1 MTLKRTISDFRLSA
15 LAAGL
20 LLCSAHSQAAGVLEE
35 VIVTAT
41 LRAESLQDVPVSVNA
56 VSGDKMM
63 EAGISKV
70 EDLQAYVPNLTM
82 SETGIGTNIYIRG
95 IGSGINPG
103 FEQSVGMYFDGVS
116 YGRAQLTRAPFLD
129 LARVEVLRGPQNI
142 LFGKNSIAGALSLIS
157 ARPGQEFE
165 GLVSGTFE
173 AETNERVLDFVVSGP
188 LTDNIGGR
196 LAIRKREI
204 DGHMEN
210 LTLNRDEPQRDE
222 QTIRAMFVWDAT
234 ADLTAALKFEIGQFD
249 VNGRQIEIINDQP
262 STSDTEAF
270 NGRTYGQILD
280 RTTIAPVPGVVL
292 VDVDADS
299 SVLNNYQDYKRS
311 SNGDY
316 SYNDTHNVTLN
327 VDYVWGDHTFT
338 FITGVL
344 GYKTSELCDCDF
356 TGASVFSVAAEEEY
370 NQFSQEFR
378 WVSPVGETFE
388 FIAGAFFQHSELD
401 FFDSIRVESDIL
413 PQLLNA
419 ADIQEGG
426 ARGER
431 PTGGD
436 VTGGPFDNVTQAQV
450 AGTPLA
456 ALFQPL
462 FDAGVLELGGIG
474 DAGDEIV
481 NLGTPRDFSSTTDLI
496 SGFVQA
502 TWNVTDLTRATL
514 GLRYSYEEKEG
525 SRSLNFNDITTGE
538 IRAEGE
544 VDTVVAKNFSA
555 ERHNLSGSRKG
566 GNLAPSLNIQHDWS
580 DDVMLYATAS
590 IGYKSGGYDARSNA
604 SPDTNEIRPLQNLDE
619 PTPII
624 LVGSFEYDEEQATS
638 FEAGAK
644 TTLLDGAAELNVA
657 AFYTQYDDLQVS
669 IFDGTL
675 GFNVGNAGA
684 ATTMGIELDGRMA
697 LSENLMMTG
706 ALAFLDFEFTDFANG
721 QCYQGQTPDYN
732 VGGNDYCDYKGKT
745 NQYVADYSGNLTF
758 VYTTMVSKDLE
769 FRGGADFVFTGDYNS
784 SQNLD
789 PSQQQD
795 AYIKANLRFSLADVT
810 AGWDV
815 AFLVKNATDETTI
828 SYSND
833 TPLSNSTFGSIGHYG
848 FIDAPRTIALQ
859 ATYRWY

>member
-165 GLVSGTFE
+165 GLASATYEV
-173 AETNERVLDFVVSGP
+173 ETNERVIDLVLSGP
-188 LTDNIGGR
+188 MTDTIGGR

-222 QTIRAMFVWDAT
+222 QTIRAMFEWDAT
-234 ADLTAALKFEIGQFD
+234 ANLTAALKLEVGQFD
-249 VNGRQIEIINDQP
+249 VNGRQIEIINDNP
-262 STSDTEAF
+262 SNSSTSAF
-270 NGRTYGQILD
+270 TGRTYGEILD
-280 RTTIAPVPGVVL
+280 FTTIDVGPVNL
-292 VDVDADS
+292 VTVDADS
-299 SVLNNYQDYKRS
+299 SVLNNYQDFKRS

-327 VDYVWGDHTFT
+327 VDYAWGEHTFT
-338 FITGVL
+338 FITGIL
-344 GYKTSELCDCDF
+344 GYETSELCDCDF

-370 NQFSQEFR
+370 SQFSQEIR
-378 WVSPVGETFE
+378 WVSPVGETFD
-388 FIAGAFFQHSELD
+388 FIAGAFYQQSSLD

-431 PTGGD
+431 PPFDTQ
-436 VTGGPFDNVTQAQV
+436 GGPTINGVPVV
-450 AGTPLA
+450 AG
-456 ALFQPL
+456 
-462 FDAGVLELGGIG
+462 GVG
-474 DAGDEIV
+474 DAGDEIL
-481 NLGTPRDFSSTTDLI
+481 NLGTPRNFKSDTMLL

-502 TWNVTDLTRATL
+502 TWNMSDLTRATL

-525 SRSLNFNDITTGE
+525 ARSLNFSDITTGE
-538 IRAEGE
+538 IRPEGE
-544 VDTVVAKNFSA
+544 IDTVVAKNFSA
-555 ERHNLSGSRKG
+555 ERHDLKGKRTG

-590 IGYKSGGYDARSNA
+590 LGYKSGGYDARSNA
-604 SPDTNEIRPLQNLDE
+604 SPEANVIRPLQNPDSA
-619 PTPII
+619 PII

-638 FEAGAK
+638 LEAGAK

-684 ATTMGIELDGRMA
+684 AKTMGIELDGRMA
-697 LSENLMMTG
+697 LTENLMMTG
-706 ALAFLDFEFTDFANG
+706 ALAILDFEFTDFANG
-721 QCYQGQTPDYN
+721 QCYQGQTPDYI
-732 VGGNDYCDYKGKT
+732 VDGNPYCDYKGKT
-745 NQYVADYSGNLTF
+745 NQYVADYSGNMTF

-769 FRGGADFVFTGDYNS
+769 FRGGADFVFTGAFNS

-789 PSQQQD
+789 PSQEQD
-795 AYIKANLRFSLADVT
+795 AYVKTNLRFSLSDVT
-810 AGWDV
+810 AGWE
-815 AFLVKNATDETTI
+815 AALLVKNATDETTI

-833 TPLSNSTFGSIGHYG
+833 TPLANSIFGAPGHYG
-848 FIDAPRTIALQ
+848 FIDAPRTVALQ

>member
-1 MTLKRTISDFRLSA
+1 MTTKHPILNFRRSA
-15 LAAGL
+15 LVSAIV
-20 LLCSAHSQAAGVLEE
+20 LCSSYTMAATVLEE

-41 LRAESLQDVPVSVNA
+41 IRAESLQDVPVSVNA
-56 VSGDKMM
+56 ISGDKMM

-82 SETGIGTNIYIRG
+82 TETGIGTNIYIRG

-116 YGRAQLTRAPFLD
+116 YGRAQLSRAPFLD

-157 ARPGQEFE
+157 ARPGQELE
-165 GLVSGTFE
+165 GLVSATYE
-173 AETNERVLDFVVSGP
+173 VETNEQVIDFVVSGP
-188 LTDNIGGR
+188 VTDTIGAR
-196 LAIRKREI
+196 LAIRKRQI
-204 DGHMEN
+204 DGHLEN
-210 LTLNRDEPQRDE
+210 LTLNRDEPIRDE
-222 QTIRAMFVWDAT
+222 QTIRAMFEWDAT
-234 ADLTAALKFEIGQFD
+234 ANLTAALKLEIGQFD

-262 STSDTEAF
+262 STSDTASF

-280 RTTIAPVPGVVL
+280 STTIDVGPVNL
-292 VDVDADS
+292 VTVDADS
-299 SVLNNYQDYKRS
+299 SVLNNFQDFKRS

-327 VDYVWGDHTFT
+327 LDYAWGEHTFT
-338 FITGVL
+338 FITGLL
-344 GYKTSELCDCDF
+344 GYETAELCDCDF

-370 NQFSQEFR
+370 SQFSQEIR
-378 WVSPVGETFE
+378 WVSPLGETFD
-388 FIAGAFFQHSELD
+388 FIAGAFYQQSSLD
-401 FFDSIRVESDIL
+401 FFDSIRVASDIL
-413 PQLLNA
+413 PQLINA
-419 ADIQEGG
+419 ADLSEGG

-431 PTGGD
+431 PPFD
-436 VTGGPFDNVTQAQV
+436 VEGGPTIN
-450 AGTPLA
+450 GTPVI
-456 ALFQPL
+456 
-462 FDAGVLELGGIG
+462 AGGVG

-481 NLGTPRDFSSTTDLI
+481 NLGTPRNFTADTKLF

-525 SRSLNFNDITTGE
+525 SRKLEFSDISTGQ
-538 IRAEGE
+538 IRDVGE

-555 ERHNLSGSRKG
+555 ERHDLKGERSG
-566 GNLAPSLNIQHDWS
+566 GNVAPSLNIQHDWS
-580 DDVMLYATAS
+580 NDVMLYATAS

-604 SPDTNEIRPLQNLDE
+604 SPEANVIRPLENSD
-619 PTPII
+619 TAPII
-624 LVGSFEYDEEQATS
+624 LVGSFEYEEEQATS

-644 TTLLDGAAELNVA
+644 TTLLDGSAELNIA
-657 AFYTQYDDLQVS
+657 AFYTKYDDLQVS

-684 ATTMGIELDGRMA
+684 ATTMGIELDGRLA
-697 LSENLMMTG
+697 LTENLMMTG

-721 QCYQGQTPDYN
+721 QCYQGQTPDTN
-732 VGGNDYCDYKGKT
+732 VNGKPFCDYKGKT

-758 VYTTMVSKDLE
+758 VYTAMVSKDIE
-769 FRGGADFVFTGDYNS
+769 FRGGADFVFTGAFNS

-789 PSQQQD
+789 PSQEQD
-795 AYIKANLRFSLADVT
+795 AYVKANLRFSLADV
-810 AGWDV
+810 AMGWE
-815 AFLVKNATDETTI
+815 AALLVKNATDETVI

-833 TPLSNSTFGSIGHYG
+833 TPLANSTFGSIGHYG
-848 FIDAPRTIALQ
+848 FIDLPRTVALT

>member
-1 MTLKRTISDFRLSA
+1 MTLKRPVSNFRRSA
-15 LAAGL
+15 LASAIV
-20 LLCSAHSQAAGVLEE
+20 LCSSYTMAATVLEE

-41 LRAESLQDVPVSVNA
+41 IRAESLQDVPVSVNA
-56 VSGDKMM
+56 ISGDKMM

-116 YGRAQLTRAPFLD
+116 YGRAQLSRAPFLD

-157 ARPGQEFE
+157 ARPGREFE
-165 GLVSGTFE
+165 GLASATYEV
-173 AETNERVLDFVVSGP
+173 ETNERVIDFVVSGP
-188 LTDNIGGR
+188 LTDTIGAR

-204 DGHMEN
+204 DGHLEN
-210 LTLNRDEPQRDE
+210 LTLNRDEPMRDE
-222 QTIRAMFVWDAT
+222 QTIRAMFEWDAT
-234 ADLTAALKFEIGQFD
+234 ANLTAALKLEIGQFD

-262 STSDTEAF
+262 STSDTDSF
-270 NGRTYGQILD
+270 NGRTYAEILD
-280 RTTIAPVPGVVL
+280 FTSIDAGPVNL
-292 VDVDADS
+292 VTVDADS
-299 SVLNNYQDYKRS
+299 SVLNNFQDFKRS
-311 SNGDY
+311 SNGDF

-327 VDYVWGDHTFT
+327 VDYVWGEHTFT
-338 FITGVL
+338 FITGLL
-344 GYKTSELCDCDF
+344 GYETSELCDCDF

-370 NQFSQEFR
+370 SQFSQEIR
-378 WVSPVGETFE
+378 WVSPLGETFD
-388 FIAGAFFQHSELD
+388 FIAGAFYQQSSLD
-401 FFDSIRVESDIL
+401 FFDSIRVASDIL
-413 PQLLNA
+413 PQLINA
-419 ADIQEGG
+419 ADLQEGG

-431 PTGGD
+431 PPFD
-436 VTGGPFDNVTQAQV
+436 ATGGPFEGVTQAQV
-450 AGTPLA
+450 AGTPLEP
-456 ALFQPL
+456 LFQPL
-462 FDAGVLELGGIG
+462 FDAGVLQLGGIG

-481 NLGTPRDFSSTTDLI
+481 NLGTPRNFTADTKLF

-514 GLRYSYEEKEG
+514 GLRYSYEEKDG
-525 SRSLNFNDITTGE
+525 SRKLEFSDISTGQ
-538 IRAEGE
+538 IRDVGE

-555 ERHNLSGSRKG
+555 ERHDLKGSRSG
-566 GNLAPSLNIQHDWS
+566 GNLAPSLNFQHDWS

-604 SPDTNEIRPLQNLDE
+604 SPEANVIRPLENPDSD
-619 PTPII
+619 PII
-624 LVGSFEYDEEQATS
+624 LVGSFEYEEEQATS

-644 TTLLDGAAELNVA
+644 TTLLDGSAELNVA

-684 ATTMGIELDGRMA
+684 ATTMGIELDGRLA
-697 LSENLMMTG
+697 LTENLMMTG

-721 QCYQGQTPDYN
+721 QCFQGQTPDTN
-732 VGGNDYCDYKGKT
+732 VNGKPFCDYKGKT

-758 VYTTMVSKDLE
+758 VYTAMVSKDIE
-769 FRGGADFVFTGDYNS
+769 FRGGADFVFTGAFNS

-789 PSQQQD
+789 PSQEQD
-795 AYIKANLRFSLADVT
+795 AYVKANLRFSLADV
-810 AGWDV
+810 AMGWE
-815 AFLVKNATDETTI
+815 AALLVKNATDETVI

-833 TPLSNSTFGSIGHYG
+833 TPLANSIFGAKGHYG
-848 FIDAPRTIALQ
+848 FIDLPRTIALS